1 MLKVSR
7 FIIRLLKCLI
17 CILTGE
23 YKDRDRKNGFVRG
36 RDRDENTGD
45 YDREKDKL

>member
-1 MLKVSR
+1 MIKVSR

-23 YKDRDRKNGFVRG
+23 YKDRDKGTGYIGNGG
-36 RDRDENTGD
+36 KSDSDDGDKTG
-45 YDREKDKL
+45 KHG

>member
-1 MLKVSR
+1 MIKVSR

-23 YKDRDRKNGFVRG
+23 YKDRDKG
-36 RDRDENTGD
+36 TGYIGNSGKSD
-45 YDREKDKL
+45 SDDVDKTGKHG